1 MATPITLYFDLV
13 SPYAWLALHAVDA
26 IQQATGRAVI
36 VTPVAFGAI
45 LKRHG
50 QPAPVEVPGKRAQ
63 IFDDIR
69 WRAAERGL
77 PFTGP
82 PAHPFNPLHGL
93 RLCLAVTDPARRA
106 VLARQLADAAWSQ
119 GRDQAQVV
127 LDVAGACGLPET
139 WARAQIADP
148 GIKQALIAPPTGP
161 PTAACSACP
170 PLRST
175 DACSGATIASPTC
188 WRRRA
193 ARVHPRREP
202 QHGCAS
208 RRILPRGACRAI
220 TVAESPNAPA
230 VSASRHD
237 RSGETRTGV
246 MPTDMNLGLRCRLPC
261 PEHTTP

>member
-106 VLARQLADAAWSQ
+106 VLARHLADAAWSQ
-119 GRDQAQVV
+119 GRDLQQAQVV

-148 GIKQALIAPPTGP
+148 GIKQALIDTTDRAADGGVFGVPTFALDGRLFWGNDRIPHLLAAARGEGP
-161 PTAACSACP
+161 PAA
-170 PLRST
+170 
-175 DACSGATIASPTC
+175 
-188 WRRRA
+188 
-193 ARVHPRREP
+193 
-202 QHGCAS
+202 
-208 RRILPRGACRAI
+208 
-220 TVAESPNAPA
+220 
-230 VSASRHD
+230 
-237 RSGETRTGV
+237 
-246 MPTDMNLGLRCRLPC
+246 
-261 PEHTTP
+261 

>member
-26 IQQATGRAVI
+26 IAQATGRAVI

-50 QPAPVEVPGKRAQ
+50 QPAPVDIPGKRAQ

-93 RLCLAVTDPARRA
+93 RLCLAVTDPAIRA

-119 GRDQAQVV
+119 GRDLQQPQVV
-127 LDVAGACGLPET
+127 LDVAGHCGLPQT
-139 WARAQIADP
+139 WAEAQLTDP
-148 GIKQALIAPPTGP
+148 GIKQALIDSTGQAADRGVFGVPTFALDGRLFWGNDRIPHLLAAARGEGP
-161 PTAACSACP
+161 PP
-170 PLRST
+170 
-175 DACSGATIASPTC
+175 
-188 WRRRA
+188 
-193 ARVHPRREP
+193 
-202 QHGCAS
+202 
-208 RRILPRGACRAI
+208 
-220 TVAESPNAPA
+220 
-230 VSASRHD
+230 
-237 RSGETRTGV
+237 
-246 MPTDMNLGLRCRLPC
+246 
-261 PEHTTP
+261 

>member
-77 PFTGP
+77 PFAGP

-93 RLCLAVTDPARRA
+93 RLCLAVADPARRA

-119 GRDQAQVV
+119 GRDLQQAQVV

-148 GIKQALIAPPTGP
+148 GIKQALIDTTDRAADGGVFGVPTFALDGRLFWGNDRIPHLLAAARGEGP
-161 PTAACSACP
+161 P
-170 PLRST
+170 
-175 DACSGATIASPTC
+175 
-188 WRRRA
+188 
-193 ARVHPRREP
+193 
-202 QHGCAS
+202 
-208 RRILPRGACRAI
+208 
-220 TVAESPNAPA
+220 A
-230 VSASRHD
+230 V
-237 RSGETRTGV
+237 
-246 MPTDMNLGLRCRLPC
+246 
-261 PEHTTP
+261 

>member
-26 IQQATGRAVI
+26 IAQATGRAVI

-50 QPAPVEVPGKRAQ
+50 QPAPVDIPGKRAQ

-93 RLCLAVTDPARRA
+93 RLCLAVTDPAIRA

-119 GRDQAQVV
+119 GRDLQQPQVV
-127 LDVAGACGLPET
+127 LDVAGDCGLPQD
-139 WARAQIADP
+139 WAEAQLTDP
-148 GIKQALIAPPTGP
+148 GIKPALIDSTGQAADRGVFGVPTFALDGRLFWGNDRIPHLLAAARGEGP
-161 PTAACSACP
+161 PP
-170 PLRST
+170 
-175 DACSGATIASPTC
+175 
-188 WRRRA
+188 
-193 ARVHPRREP
+193 
-202 QHGCAS
+202 
-208 RRILPRGACRAI
+208 
-220 TVAESPNAPA
+220 
-230 VSASRHD
+230 
-237 RSGETRTGV
+237 
-246 MPTDMNLGLRCRLPC
+246 
-261 PEHTTP
+261 

>member
-26 IQQATGRAVI
+26 VAQATGRAVI

-50 QPAPVEVPGKRAQ
+50 QPAPVDIPGKRAQ

-93 RLCLAVTDPARRA
+93 RLCLAVTDPAIRA

-119 GRDQAQVV
+119 GRDLQQPQVV
-127 LDVAGACGLPET
+127 LDVAGHCGLPQT
-139 WARAQIADP
+139 WAEAQLTDP
-148 GIKQALIAPPTGP
+148 GIKQALIDSTGQAADRGVFGVPTFALDGRLFWGNDRIPHLLAAARGEGP
-161 PTAACSACP
+161 PP
-170 PLRST
+170 
-175 DACSGATIASPTC
+175 
-188 WRRRA
+188 
-193 ARVHPRREP
+193 
-202 QHGCAS
+202 
-208 RRILPRGACRAI
+208 
-220 TVAESPNAPA
+220 
-230 VSASRHD
+230 
-237 RSGETRTGV
+237 
-246 MPTDMNLGLRCRLPC
+246 
-261 PEHTTP
+261 